1 MDEKKALLVVSFGT
15 SHHDTREK
23 TIDQIEAYLAG
34 AFPDRRVYRAWT
46 SGMIIRKLRQEGVE
60 IDTVPAALER
70 MLADG
75 VTDVVVQPTH
85 LLNGVEND
93 AMIREAEAVRGR
105 FQSLRI
111 GAPLLTSHED
121 LEQMARILTEM
132 FPQLLEEEAVL
143 FMGHG
148 TEHYAN
154 AVYAAL
160 DYRFKD
166 MGRDRF
172 YMATVEGYPTLENA
186 LRQMQARKGL
196 KRVYLVPFMI
206 VAGDHAKNDMAG
218 DEPDSWKN
226 VVAQAGY
233 EPRCICRGMGEVE
246 EVWKLLADHARE
258 AEARQDVP
266 LRGKLTGV
274 GVGPGDPEL
283 LTLKALRR
291 IQSCDLL
298 ILPDSDRGSC
308 VAYQIVRRAI
318 PEIEDKTTVCL
329 VMPMT
334 KDKDRLEK
342 SHREGTQKVA
352 EVLDAGKDAAFL
364 TLGDPTVYATS
375 MYIHQRIAGM
385 GYRTSIVSGVPS
397 FCAAAAK
404 LGVSLGEKQEQI
416 HIIPAS
422 YDVEAAIQL
431 PGTKILMKAGKKMPV
446 VRQCVKEHHGWA
458 AMVENC
464 GMAEE
469 HLWINAEDMP
479 EHPGYYTLV
488 IVKDRKDEEE

>member
-1 MDEKKALLVVSFGT
+1 M
-15 SHHDTREK
+15 
-23 TIDQIEAYLAG
+23 
-34 AFPDRRVYRAWT
+34 
-46 SGMIIRKLRQEGVE
+46 M
-60 IDTVPAALER
+60 
-70 MLADG
+70 
-75 VTDVVVQPTH
+75 
-85 LLNGVEND
+85 
-93 AMIREAEAVRGR
+93 
-105 FQSLRI
+105 
-111 GAPLLTSHED
+111 
-121 LEQMARILTEM
+121 
-132 FPQLLEEEAVL
+132 
-143 FMGHG
+143 
-148 TEHYAN
+148 
-154 AVYAAL
+154 
-160 DYRFKD
+160 
-166 MGRDRF
+166 
-172 YMATVEGYPTLENA
+172 
-186 LRQMQARKGL
+186 
-196 KRVYLVPFMI
+196 
-206 VAGDHAKNDMAG
+206 
-218 DEPDSWKN
+218 
-226 VVAQAGY
+226 
-233 EPRCICRGMGEVE
+233 
-246 EVWKLLADHARE
+246 
-258 AEARQDVP
+258 
-266 LRGKLTGV
+266 GKLIGV

-283 LTLKALRR
+283 MTLKAVKIIRNCQVLV
-291 IQSCDLL
+291 
-298 ILPDSDRGSC
+298 LPAESKEKC
-308 VAYQIVRRAI
+308 VAYQIVRQAI

>member
-1 MDEKKALLVVSFGT
+1 M
-15 SHHDTREK
+15 
-23 TIDQIEAYLAG
+23 
-34 AFPDRRVYRAWT
+34 
-46 SGMIIRKLRQEGVE
+46 SGCLY
-60 IDTVPAALER
+60 
-70 MLADG
+70 
-75 VTDVVVQPTH
+75 
-85 LLNGVEND
+85 
-93 AMIREAEAVRGR
+93 
-105 FQSLRI
+105 S
-111 GAPLLTSHED
+111 
-121 LEQMARILTEM
+121 
-132 FPQLLEEEAVL
+132 
-143 FMGHG
+143 
-148 TEHYAN
+148 
-154 AVYAAL
+154 
-160 DYRFKD
+160 
-166 MGRDRF
+166 
-172 YMATVEGYPTLENA
+172 
-186 LRQMQARKGL
+186 
-196 KRVYLVPFMI
+196 
-206 VAGDHAKNDMAG
+206 
-218 DEPDSWKN
+218 
-226 VVAQAGY
+226 
-233 EPRCICRGMGEVE
+233 
-246 EVWKLLADHARE
+246 
-258 AEARQDVP
+258 
-266 LRGKLTGV
+266 V

-283 LTLKALRR
+283 MTLKAVKIIRNCQVLV
-291 IQSCDLL
+291 
-298 ILPDSDRGSC
+298 LPAESKEKC

-318 PEIEDKTTVCL
+318 PEIEDNTTVCL

-422 YDVEAAIQL
+422 YDVEAAMQL

>member
-1 MDEKKALLVVSFGT
+1 M
-15 SHHDTREK
+15 
-23 TIDQIEAYLAG
+23 
-34 AFPDRRVYRAWT
+34 
-46 SGMIIRKLRQEGVE
+46 SGCLY
-60 IDTVPAALER
+60 
-70 MLADG
+70 
-75 VTDVVVQPTH
+75 
-85 LLNGVEND
+85 
-93 AMIREAEAVRGR
+93 
-105 FQSLRI
+105 S
-111 GAPLLTSHED
+111 
-121 LEQMARILTEM
+121 
-132 FPQLLEEEAVL
+132 
-143 FMGHG
+143 
-148 TEHYAN
+148 
-154 AVYAAL
+154 
-160 DYRFKD
+160 
-166 MGRDRF
+166 
-172 YMATVEGYPTLENA
+172 
-186 LRQMQARKGL
+186 
-196 KRVYLVPFMI
+196 
-206 VAGDHAKNDMAG
+206 
-218 DEPDSWKN
+218 
-226 VVAQAGY
+226 
-233 EPRCICRGMGEVE
+233 
-246 EVWKLLADHARE
+246 
-258 AEARQDVP
+258 
-266 LRGKLTGV
+266 V

-283 LTLKALRR
+283 MTLKAVKIIRNCQVLV
-291 IQSCDLL
+291 
-298 ILPDSDRGSC
+298 LPAESKEKC

-318 PEIEDKTTVCL
+318 PEIEDNTTVCL

-342 SHREGTQKVA
+342 SHREGTKKVA

>member
-1 MDEKKALLVVSFGT
+1 M
-15 SHHDTREK
+15 
-23 TIDQIEAYLAG
+23 
-34 AFPDRRVYRAWT
+34 
-46 SGMIIRKLRQEGVE
+46 SGCLY
-60 IDTVPAALER
+60 
-70 MLADG
+70 
-75 VTDVVVQPTH
+75 
-85 LLNGVEND
+85 
-93 AMIREAEAVRGR
+93 
-105 FQSLRI
+105 S
-111 GAPLLTSHED
+111 
-121 LEQMARILTEM
+121 
-132 FPQLLEEEAVL
+132 
-143 FMGHG
+143 
-148 TEHYAN
+148 
-154 AVYAAL
+154 
-160 DYRFKD
+160 
-166 MGRDRF
+166 
-172 YMATVEGYPTLENA
+172 
-186 LRQMQARKGL
+186 
-196 KRVYLVPFMI
+196 
-206 VAGDHAKNDMAG
+206 
-218 DEPDSWKN
+218 
-226 VVAQAGY
+226 
-233 EPRCICRGMGEVE
+233 
-246 EVWKLLADHARE
+246 
-258 AEARQDVP
+258 
-266 LRGKLTGV
+266 V

-283 LTLKALRR
+283 MTLKAVKIIRNCQVLV
-291 IQSCDLL
+291 
-298 ILPDSDRGSC
+298 LPAESKEKC

-318 PEIEDKTTVCL
+318 PEIEDNTTVCL

-422 YDVEAAIQL
+422 YDVEAAMQL

-446 VRQCVKEHHGWA
+446 VRQCVKEHHGWT

>member
-1 MDEKKALLVVSFGT
+1 M
-15 SHHDTREK
+15 
-23 TIDQIEAYLAG
+23 
-34 AFPDRRVYRAWT
+34 
-46 SGMIIRKLRQEGVE
+46 SGCLY
-60 IDTVPAALER
+60 
-70 MLADG
+70 
-75 VTDVVVQPTH
+75 
-85 LLNGVEND
+85 
-93 AMIREAEAVRGR
+93 
-105 FQSLRI
+105 S
-111 GAPLLTSHED
+111 
-121 LEQMARILTEM
+121 
-132 FPQLLEEEAVL
+132 
-143 FMGHG
+143 
-148 TEHYAN
+148 
-154 AVYAAL
+154 
-160 DYRFKD
+160 
-166 MGRDRF
+166 
-172 YMATVEGYPTLENA
+172 
-186 LRQMQARKGL
+186 
-196 KRVYLVPFMI
+196 
-206 VAGDHAKNDMAG
+206 
-218 DEPDSWKN
+218 
-226 VVAQAGY
+226 
-233 EPRCICRGMGEVE
+233 
-246 EVWKLLADHARE
+246 
-258 AEARQDVP
+258 
-266 LRGKLTGV
+266 V

-283 LTLKALRR
+283 MTLKAVKIIRNCQVLV
-291 IQSCDLL
+291 
-298 ILPDSDRGSC
+298 LPAESKEKC

-342 SHREGTQKVA
+342 SHREGTKKVA

-385 GYRTSIVSGVPS
+385 GYRISIVSGVPS

-422 YDVEAAIQL
+422 YDVEAAMQL
-431 PGTKILMKAGKKMPV
+431 PGTKILMKAGKKMPA

>member
-1 MDEKKALLVVSFGT
+1 M
-15 SHHDTREK
+15 
-23 TIDQIEAYLAG
+23 
-34 AFPDRRVYRAWT
+34 
-46 SGMIIRKLRQEGVE
+46 SGCLY
-60 IDTVPAALER
+60 
-70 MLADG
+70 
-75 VTDVVVQPTH
+75 
-85 LLNGVEND
+85 
-93 AMIREAEAVRGR
+93 
-105 FQSLRI
+105 S
-111 GAPLLTSHED
+111 
-121 LEQMARILTEM
+121 
-132 FPQLLEEEAVL
+132 
-143 FMGHG
+143 
-148 TEHYAN
+148 
-154 AVYAAL
+154 
-160 DYRFKD
+160 
-166 MGRDRF
+166 
-172 YMATVEGYPTLENA
+172 
-186 LRQMQARKGL
+186 
-196 KRVYLVPFMI
+196 
-206 VAGDHAKNDMAG
+206 
-218 DEPDSWKN
+218 
-226 VVAQAGY
+226 
-233 EPRCICRGMGEVE
+233 
-246 EVWKLLADHARE
+246 
-258 AEARQDVP
+258 
-266 LRGKLTGV
+266 V

-283 LTLKALRR
+283 MTLKAVKIIRNCHVLV
-291 IQSCDLL
+291 
-298 ILPDSDRGSC
+298 LPAESKEKC

-404 LGVSLGEKQEQI
+404 LGVSLGEKQEHIQ
-416 HIIPAS
+416 IIPAS
-422 YDVEAAIQL
+422 YDVEAAMQH
-431 PGTKILMKAGKKMPV
+431 PGTKILMKEVKKMPV
-446 VRQCVKEHHGWA
+446 VRQCVKEHHGWT

>member
-1 MDEKKALLVVSFGT
+1 M
-15 SHHDTREK
+15 
-23 TIDQIEAYLAG
+23 
-34 AFPDRRVYRAWT
+34 
-46 SGMIIRKLRQEGVE
+46 SGCLY
-60 IDTVPAALER
+60 
-70 MLADG
+70 
-75 VTDVVVQPTH
+75 
-85 LLNGVEND
+85 
-93 AMIREAEAVRGR
+93 
-105 FQSLRI
+105 S
-111 GAPLLTSHED
+111 
-121 LEQMARILTEM
+121 
-132 FPQLLEEEAVL
+132 
-143 FMGHG
+143 
-148 TEHYAN
+148 
-154 AVYAAL
+154 
-160 DYRFKD
+160 
-166 MGRDRF
+166 
-172 YMATVEGYPTLENA
+172 
-186 LRQMQARKGL
+186 
-196 KRVYLVPFMI
+196 
-206 VAGDHAKNDMAG
+206 
-218 DEPDSWKN
+218 
-226 VVAQAGY
+226 
-233 EPRCICRGMGEVE
+233 
-246 EVWKLLADHARE
+246 
-258 AEARQDVP
+258 
-266 LRGKLTGV
+266 V

-283 LTLKALRR
+283 MTLKAVKIIRNCQVLV
-291 IQSCDLL
+291 
-298 ILPDSDRGSC
+298 LPAESKEKC

-397 FCAAAAK
+397 FCATAAK

-464 GMAEE
+464 GMEEE
-469 HLWINAEDMP
+469 HLWINVEDMP

>member
-1 MDEKKALLVVSFGT
+1 M
-15 SHHDTREK
+15 
-23 TIDQIEAYLAG
+23 
-34 AFPDRRVYRAWT
+34 
-46 SGMIIRKLRQEGVE
+46 SGCLY
-60 IDTVPAALER
+60 
-70 MLADG
+70 
-75 VTDVVVQPTH
+75 
-85 LLNGVEND
+85 
-93 AMIREAEAVRGR
+93 
-105 FQSLRI
+105 S
-111 GAPLLTSHED
+111 
-121 LEQMARILTEM
+121 
-132 FPQLLEEEAVL
+132 
-143 FMGHG
+143 
-148 TEHYAN
+148 
-154 AVYAAL
+154 
-160 DYRFKD
+160 
-166 MGRDRF
+166 
-172 YMATVEGYPTLENA
+172 
-186 LRQMQARKGL
+186 
-196 KRVYLVPFMI
+196 
-206 VAGDHAKNDMAG
+206 
-218 DEPDSWKN
+218 
-226 VVAQAGY
+226 
-233 EPRCICRGMGEVE
+233 
-246 EVWKLLADHARE
+246 
-258 AEARQDVP
+258 
-266 LRGKLTGV
+266 V

-283 LTLKALRR
+283 MTLKAVKIIRNCQVLV
-291 IQSCDLL
+291 
-298 ILPDSDRGSC
+298 LPAESKEKC

-342 SHREGTQKVA
+342 SQREGTQNGA
-352 EVLDAGKDAAFL
+352 EVQDAGKDAAFL

-464 GMAEE
+464 GMEEE
-469 HLWINAEDMP
+469 HLWINVEDMP

>member
-1 MDEKKALLVVSFGT
+1 M
-15 SHHDTREK
+15 
-23 TIDQIEAYLAG
+23 
-34 AFPDRRVYRAWT
+34 
-46 SGMIIRKLRQEGVE
+46 SGCLY
-60 IDTVPAALER
+60 
-70 MLADG
+70 
-75 VTDVVVQPTH
+75 
-85 LLNGVEND
+85 
-93 AMIREAEAVRGR
+93 
-105 FQSLRI
+105 S
-111 GAPLLTSHED
+111 
-121 LEQMARILTEM
+121 
-132 FPQLLEEEAVL
+132 
-143 FMGHG
+143 
-148 TEHYAN
+148 
-154 AVYAAL
+154 
-160 DYRFKD
+160 
-166 MGRDRF
+166 
-172 YMATVEGYPTLENA
+172 
-186 LRQMQARKGL
+186 
-196 KRVYLVPFMI
+196 
-206 VAGDHAKNDMAG
+206 
-218 DEPDSWKN
+218 
-226 VVAQAGY
+226 
-233 EPRCICRGMGEVE
+233 
-246 EVWKLLADHARE
+246 
-258 AEARQDVP
+258 
-266 LRGKLTGV
+266 V

-283 LTLKALRR
+283 MTLKAVKIIRNCQVLV
-291 IQSCDLL
+291 
-298 ILPDSDRGSC
+298 LPAESKEKC

-469 HLWINAEDMP
+469 HLWINVEDMP

>member
-1 MDEKKALLVVSFGT
+1 M
-15 SHHDTREK
+15 
-23 TIDQIEAYLAG
+23 
-34 AFPDRRVYRAWT
+34 
-46 SGMIIRKLRQEGVE
+46 SGCLY
-60 IDTVPAALER
+60 
-70 MLADG
+70 
-75 VTDVVVQPTH
+75 
-85 LLNGVEND
+85 
-93 AMIREAEAVRGR
+93 
-105 FQSLRI
+105 S
-111 GAPLLTSHED
+111 
-121 LEQMARILTEM
+121 
-132 FPQLLEEEAVL
+132 
-143 FMGHG
+143 
-148 TEHYAN
+148 
-154 AVYAAL
+154 
-160 DYRFKD
+160 
-166 MGRDRF
+166 
-172 YMATVEGYPTLENA
+172 
-186 LRQMQARKGL
+186 
-196 KRVYLVPFMI
+196 
-206 VAGDHAKNDMAG
+206 
-218 DEPDSWKN
+218 
-226 VVAQAGY
+226 
-233 EPRCICRGMGEVE
+233 
-246 EVWKLLADHARE
+246 
-258 AEARQDVP
+258 
-266 LRGKLTGV
+266 V

-283 LTLKALRR
+283 MTLKAVKIIRNCQVLV
-291 IQSCDLL
+291 
-298 ILPDSDRGSC
+298 LPAGSKEKC

-342 SHREGTQKVA
+342 SHREGTKKVS
-352 EVLDAGKDAAFL
+352 EILDAGKDAAFL

-422 YDVEAAIQL
+422 YDVEAAMQL